1 MLTER
6 LQSSTCYIL
15 VLVRL
20 HIICMYIVAWD
31 KAEWRYMKN
40 KFSSL
45 RVEVFGEILI
55 IFDFVFIINV
65 NIKII
70 KLKKNDK
77 IVCLMGSR
85 SV

>member
-1 MLTER
+1 
-6 LQSSTCYIL
+6 
-15 VLVRL
+15 
-20 HIICMYIVAWD
+20 
-31 KAEWRYMKN
+31 MKN